1 MAGRIPQS
9 FIDQLLDR
17 TDIVEVIDAAV
28 KLKKSGRNYSACC
41 PFHQEK
47 TPSFSVSPDKQ
58 FYYCFGCGAGG
69 NALGFLMAH
78 ERLPFVEAVERL
90 AHRAGMEVPREQ
102 LSPQAEQQQRRER
115 TLYDR
120 LNELSEWY
128 YSQLKTSKEAV
139 DYLKNRGLSGKT
151 ARDYRIGFAP
161 AGWDNLL
168 KTFAT
173 DDAALH
179 ELVEAGMVVE
189 GDDGKRYDRFRHR
202 IMFPIR
208 DGRGRVIAFGGRVLG
223 KDEKPKYL
231 NSPETAVFHKSREL
245 YGLFEARQAGASMDR
260 LLVVEGYMDV
270 VMLAEHGIHQAVATL
285 GTAVGRA
292 HLERLFRHT
301 SEVIFCFDGDSA
313 GLKAARRALEV
324 SLPTLQDGR
333 MVRFMFLPD
342 GEDPDSLV
350 QKEGNTAFLGRIAQS
365 EPLSGFLLR
374 TAAEGQD
381 SESPDGRARIARNAL
396 ALVAQVPAGM
406 FRSLLIAELAKKTGL
421 DANRLEQQ
429 LGGHD
434 APPTPPRTAA
444 EPPPQ
449 PDRYD
454 NEPPITA
461 PRHSA
466 RLGPAHQAMGYLLF
480 NPQLAT
486 QAERLEPATLQALD
500 SPDAELLCKLVDTI
514 QARPDSTVA
523 GLLSYWGD
531 AEERGLLARLA
542 TNSPLLTSFEALHHE
557 LSGCFQRLRLEA
569 ARRPTRQLQ
578 AELAEGAPLNYSDLS
593 PEQKQRFAALFPP
606 KADKN
611 SPEA

>member
-1 MAGRIPQS
+1 MSGRIPQS

-78 ERLPFVEAVERL
+78 EHLPFVEAVERL
-90 AHRAGMEVPREQ
+90 ARRAGLDVPREQ

-120 LNELSEWY
+120 LAELSEWY
-128 YSQLKTSKEAV
+128 YSQLKNSPEAIH
-139 DYLKNRGLSGKT
+139 YLKKRGISGKT

-161 AGWDNLL
+161 AGWDNVL
-168 KTFAT
+168 KRFGT

-179 ELVEAGMVVE
+179 ELIESGMVVE
-189 GDDGKRYDRFRHR
+189 GEDSKRYDRFRHR
-202 IMFPIR
+202 VMFPIR

-223 KDEKPKYL
+223 DDKPKYL
-231 NSPETAVFHKSREL
+231 NSPETPVFHKSREL
-245 YGLFEARQAGASMDR
+245 YGLFEARLAGASMDR

-301 SEVIFCFDGDSA
+301 SEVIFCFDGDNA
-313 GLKAARRALEV
+313 GLKAAHRALEV

-350 QKEGNTAFLGRIAQS
+350 QKEGRAAFAERIAHA
-365 EPLSGFLLR
+365 EPLSAFLLR
-374 TAAEGQD
+374 TAATGQD
-381 SESPDGRARIARNAL
+381 SQSPDGRARIARNAL
-396 ALVAQVPAGM
+396 ALIAQVPAGL
-406 FRSLLIAELAKKTGL
+406 FRSLLIAELAKQTGL
-421 DANRLEQQ
+421 DAHRMEQQ

-434 APPTPPRTAA
+434 APPTPPRERP
-444 EPPPQ
+444 EPPPPQ
-449 PDRYD
+449 DAAS
-454 NEPPITA
+454 PPA
-461 PRHSA
+461 AQRSPQ
-466 RLGPAHQAMGYLLF
+466 LGAAHQAMGYLLF
-480 NPQLAT
+480 NPQLA
-486 QAERLEPATLQALD
+486 AHANPLNESALAALD
-500 SPDAELLCKLVDTI
+500 SPDTELLLKLIAEI
-514 QARPDSTVA
+514 QARPDSSVA

-531 AEERGLLARLA
+531 AEERSLLARLA
-542 TNSPLLTSFEALHHE
+542 TYNPLLTSHEALRHE
-557 LSGCFQRLRLEA
+557 FIGCLARLAQEA
-569 ARRPTRQLQ
+569 AKRPTRQLQ
-578 AELAEGAPLNYSDLS
+578 AELAEGLPLNYSDLS
-593 PEQKQRFAALFPP
+593 PEQKQRFQALFQP

-611 SPEA
+611 RSGA

>member
-28 KLKKSGRNYSACC
+28 KLKKSGRNYTACC

-78 ERLPFVEAVERL
+78 EHLPFVEAVERL
-90 AHRAGMEVPREQ
+90 AHRAGMDVPREQ

-120 LNELSEWY
+120 LAELSEWY
-128 YSQLKTSKEAV
+128 YGQLKTSKEAV
-139 DYLKNRGLSGKT
+139 DYLKTRGVSGKT

-161 AGWDNLL
+161 AGWDHLL

-189 GDDGKRYDRFRHR
+189 GEDGKRYDRFRHR

-313 GLKAARRALEV
+313 GLKAAHRALEV

-350 QKEGNTAFLGRIAQS
+350 QKEGRDAFLERIAQS
-365 EPLSGFLLR
+365 EPLSAFLLR
-374 TAAEGQD
+374 TAASGQD
-381 SESPDGRARIARNAL
+381 SQSPDGRARIARHAL
-396 ALVAQVPAGM
+396 ALIAQVPAGI
-406 FRSLLIAELAKKTGL
+406 FRSLLVAELARQTGL
-421 DANRLEQQ
+421 DAHRLEQQ

-434 APPTPPRTAA
+434 APPTPPRTAP
-444 EPPPQ
+444 EPAARETPVMAGPARRGQ
-449 PDRYD
+449 
-454 NEPPITA
+454 
-461 PRHSA
+461 
-466 RLGPAHQAMGYLLF
+466 RLGPAYQAMSYLLF

-486 QAERLEPATLQALD
+486 HARPLDTGTLQLLD
-500 SPDAELLCKLVDTI
+500 SPDAELLTRLLDAM
-514 QARPDSTVA
+514 QSHPDSTVA
-523 GLLSYWGD
+523 GLLSYWAD
-531 AEERGLLARLA
+531 TEERNLLAQLA
-542 TNSPLLTSFEALHHE
+542 THPPLLTSAEALRHE
-557 LSGCFQRLRLEA
+557 LAGCFQRLQQEA
-569 ARRPTRQLQ
+569 ARQPTRALQ
-578 AELAEGAPLNYSDLS
+578 AELAGGAPLNYSDLS

-611 SPEA
+611 SPGA